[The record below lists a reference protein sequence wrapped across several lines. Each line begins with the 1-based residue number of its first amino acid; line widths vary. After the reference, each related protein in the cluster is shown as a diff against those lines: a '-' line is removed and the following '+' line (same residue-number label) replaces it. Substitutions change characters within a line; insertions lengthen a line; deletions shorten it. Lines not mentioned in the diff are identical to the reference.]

1 MHLSQDFCMANRALL
16 GNFVVSLGYFK
27 NSNENLT
34 MKKPRTGKNEDNNF
48 FCPDGLQDSKTVFKY
63 EIRPK

>member
-1 MHLSQDFCMANRALL
+1 MQLSQDLCMANRTLL

-34 MKKPRTGKNEDNNF
+34 MKKPRTGKNEDNTF
-48 FCPDGLQDSKTVFKY
+48 FCPDGLQD
-63 EIRPK
+63 